1 MPSKRLFTFLLALT
15 FLFLFSGFV
24 YGEDDLLKSFKKET
38 TSPLSNTGK
47 CQYINGWKGLPVE
60 DMVASPDEKRQG
72 VPSHFQATLD
82 QLEQLYDGLQ
92 LHYGNERLGK
102 KWKLK

>member
-1 MPSKRLFTFLLALT
+1 MKINKNTNR
-15 FLFLFSGFV
+15 SGKWV
-24 YGEDDLLKSFKKET
+24 SANDVLKSD
-38 TSPLSNTGK
+38 P
-47 CQYINGWKGLPVE
+47 INGVGI
-60 DMVASPDEKRQG
+60 
-72 VPSHFQATLD
+72 PSHFQATLD

>member
-1 MPSKRLFTFLLALT
+1 MKRNKKPR
-15 FLFLFSGFV
+15 
-24 YGEDDLLKSFKKET
+24 GEWVSANDALKSD
-38 TSPLSNTGK
+38 P
-47 CQYINGWKGLPVE
+47 INGVGI
-60 DMVASPDEKRQG
+60 
-72 VPSHFQATLD
+72 PSHFQATLD

>member
-1 MPSKRLFTFLLALT
+1 MKRHKQKNNNRWVSANDFLASDPT
-15 FLFLFSGFV
+15 
-24 YGEDDLLKSFKKET
+24 DET
-38 TSPLSNTGK
+38 
-47 CQYINGWKGLPVE
+47 
-60 DMVASPDEKRQG
+60 RQG

-102 KWKLK
+102 KKLILIYLCLSPTLVDSLRLI

>member
-1 MPSKRLFTFLLALT
+1 MRRRKLQVKRHKQKNNNRWVGANEFLASDPT
-15 FLFLFSGFV
+15 
-24 YGEDDLLKSFKKET
+24 DET
-38 TSPLSNTGK
+38 R
-47 CQYINGWKGLPVE
+47 
-60 DMVASPDEKRQG
+60 AG
-72 VPSHFQATLD
+72 VPSHFQAKLD

>member
-1 MPSKRLFTFLLALT
+1 MQNRRLQVRRHKQNNKNNRWVSVNDYLASDPT
-15 FLFLFSGFV
+15 DETRSG
-24 YGEDDLLKSFKKET
+24 
-38 TSPLSNTGK
+38 
-47 CQYINGWKGLPVE
+47 I
-60 DMVASPDEKRQG
+60 
-72 VPSHFQATLD
+72 PSHFQATLD

>member
-1 MPSKRLFTFLLALT
+1 MQRLRVKKIKPKQNTCRFISAN
-15 FLFLFSGFV
+15 
-24 YGEDDLLKSFKKET
+24 DALKSD
-38 TSPLSNTGK
+38 P
-47 CQYINGWKGLPVE
+47 ING
-60 DMVASPDEKRQG
+60 QG
-72 VPSHFQATLD
+72 IPSHFQATLD

>member
-1 MPSKRLFTFLLALT
+1 MKTKPLTFLLSLT
-15 FLFLFSGFV
+15 FLFLFCGSV

-60 DMVASPDEKRQG
+60 DMVASPDEKH
-72 VPSHFQATLD
+72 VLF
-82 QLEQLYDGLQ
+82 LEKDENNG
-92 LHYGNERLGK
+92 HYGEFDRIYLESLTQSSGRE
-102 KWKLK
+102 

>member
-1 MPSKRLFTFLLALT
+1 MERFAKEVMRRLRVKKIKPKQNTYKVVSANDFLASDPL
-15 FLFLFSGFV
+15 
-24 YGEDDLLKSFKKET
+24 DET
-38 TSPLSNTGK
+38 R
-47 CQYINGWKGLPVE
+47 
-60 DMVASPDEKRQG
+60 AG

>member
-1 MPSKRLFTFLLALT
+1 MLKRRLRVKRIKPNQNTYRVISANDYLASDPT
-15 FLFLFSGFV
+15 
-24 YGEDDLLKSFKKET
+24 DET
-38 TSPLSNTGK
+38 
-47 CQYINGWKGLPVE
+47 
-60 DMVASPDEKRQG
+60 RQG

-102 KWKLK
+102 KLILIYLCLSPTLVDSLRLI

>member
-1 MPSKRLFTFLLALT
+1 MYRRRLQVKRIKPKQNTYRVVSANDFLASDPIDET
-15 FLFLFSGFV
+15 RSG
-24 YGEDDLLKSFKKET
+24 
-38 TSPLSNTGK
+38 
-47 CQYINGWKGLPVE
+47 I
-60 DMVASPDEKRQG
+60 
-72 VPSHFQATLD
+72 PSHFQATLD

>member
-1 MPSKRLFTFLLALT
+1 MKRIKPKQNNSRVISANDFLASDPIDET
-15 FLFLFSGFV
+15 RSG
-24 YGEDDLLKSFKKET
+24 
-38 TSPLSNTGK
+38 
-47 CQYINGWKGLPVE
+47 I
-60 DMVASPDEKRQG
+60 
-72 VPSHFQATLD
+72 PSHFQATLD

>member
-1 MPSKRLFTFLLALT
+1 MERFGKEVMCRKRLQVRRHKQKNNNRWVSANDYLASDPT
-15 FLFLFSGFV
+15 
-24 YGEDDLLKSFKKET
+24 DET
-38 TSPLSNTGK
+38 RS
-47 CQYINGWKGLPVE
+47 
-60 DMVASPDEKRQG
+60 G

-82 QLEQLYDGLQ
+82 QLEHLYDGLQ

>member
-1 MPSKRLFTFLLALT
+1 LERFGKEVMRRKWLRVKRHKQKNNNRWVGANEFLASDPT
-15 FLFLFSGFV
+15 
-24 YGEDDLLKSFKKET
+24 DET
-38 TSPLSNTGK
+38 RS
-47 CQYINGWKGLPVE
+47 V
-60 DMVASPDEKRQG
+60 

-102 KWKLK
+102 KKWKLK

>member
-1 MPSKRLFTFLLALT
+1 MRRLRVKKIKPKQNTYRVVSANDFLA
-15 FLFLFSGFV
+15 S
-24 YGEDDLLKSFKKET
+24 DPIDET
-38 TSPLSNTGK
+38 RS
-47 CQYINGWKGLPVE
+47 
-60 DMVASPDEKRQG
+60 G

-102 KWKLK
+102 KWKLG

>member
-1 MPSKRLFTFLLALT
+1 MCRERLRVRKHKQRNNNRGVSANDFL
-15 FLFLFSGFV
+15 
-24 YGEDDLLKSFKKET
+24 
-38 TSPLSNTGK
+38 
-47 CQYINGWKGLPVE
+47 
-60 DMVASPDEKRQG
+60 ASDPTDGTRSG

>member
-1 MPSKRLFTFLLALT
+1 MCRKRLRVRRHKQKNNKSGWVGANEFLASDPT
-15 FLFLFSGFV
+15 DETRSG
-24 YGEDDLLKSFKKET
+24 
-38 TSPLSNTGK
+38 
-47 CQYINGWKGLPVE
+47 I
-60 DMVASPDEKRQG
+60 
-72 VPSHFQATLD
+72 PSHFQATLD

>member
-1 MPSKRLFTFLLALT
+1 MRRLQVKRHKQKNTNRWVGANEFLASDPLN
-15 FLFLFSGFV
+15 
-24 YGEDDLLKSFKKET
+24 ET
-38 TSPLSNTGK
+38 RAGI
-47 CQYINGWKGLPVE
+47 Q
-60 DMVASPDEKRQG
+60 
-72 VPSHFQATLD
+72 SHFQATLD

>member
-1 MPSKRLFTFLLALT
+1 MKRNKKPRGNWVSANDFLA
-15 FLFLFSGFV
+15 S
-24 YGEDDLLKSFKKET
+24 D
-38 TSPLSNTGK
+38 P
-47 CQYINGWKGLPVE
+47 INGVGI
-60 DMVASPDEKRQG
+60 
-72 VPSHFQATLD
+72 PSQFIETCE